1 MDPFSL
7 IEQWWWAGLPA
18 AVLLGVLLG
27 ASPLAWPLLAA
38 AVGIGSGA
46 GEADR
51 RRGTWTLLALGGGI
65 TVVYASLGFVVSELD
80 RIIREVLGAWTGW
93 GYAALAALVGLAGV
107 LMVVRP
113 VASCRV
119 LARPPTGAPG
129 AFLLGVPLGLINC
142 PACAGVISGVAVSSG
157 VLGSTAYSVAI
168 MTALGVGHTLTLL
181 VVSRL
186 SATMLRPM
194 VGSLGLQRFGGVL
207 LLAVAAFFVFQ
218 ATAGGLEVGA
228 RLP

>member
-38 AVGIGSGA
+38 AVGIGTGA
-46 GEADR
+46 SEADR
-51 RRGTWTLLALGGGI
+51 RRGMWTLLALGAGL

-93 GYAALAALVGLAGV
+93 GYAVLAVAIGLAGAA
-107 LMVVRP
+107 MVVRP
-113 VASCRV
+113 AASCRL

-142 PACAGVISGVAVSSG
+142 PACAGVITGVAVSSG

-168 MTALGVGHTLTLL
+168 MTTLGVGHTLTLL

-186 SATMLRPM
+186 SATMMRPL

-207 LLAVAAFFVFQ
+207 LLAVAGFFVFQ
-218 ATAGGLEVGA
+218 ASVGGLEVGT